1 MNKYI
6 TIFAFFVFAAANTF
20 LFSIQLPAQ
29 DLSDSEKQ
37 ILVYRDTR
45 SLGEN
50 RELVKFLNSKNE
62 VVVIRTLY
70 ALADI
75 ADSTTVDDIA
85 GILISTHNENKRS
98 TAAFALGQ
106 IPCGKSIE
114 YLTKSLNTET
124 SLVVLVTVIDA
135 MGKIGNE
142 NSLNALLNYDNNI
155 EIILKTK
162 TLSIARFALRNIRTE
177 EGITFLK
184 NIINNSTDIET
195 NRFAAYGLFRTR
207 SKSLLAPIHGD
218 ILNLT
223 KNKDAFIRMWAFSAL
238 GNIADIN
245 DIDYV
250 LTSLNNEE
258 SWQVKVN
265 ILNSLPL
272 YKKTSEAILNEKL
285 VDAVTYKYDD
295 ANPNVIHTA
304 LRVTALLFSDLA
316 QPNQNLQTVKDRLA
330 WFFPPDKAVEW
341 QDKCEAILAYGT
353 IFKEDV
359 KKELLQKMSETEN
372 EDLVPYI
379 VKSFQFFK
387 DGSVCKELTDSVR
400 AVVQKHNKTNN
411 QESGEMIQDETL
423 ANIYRAYVEAL
434 SALKSRTDAEHQK
447 YIMLIMTEFT
457 GSKDPSI
464 LDICFTALNDKI
476 YESSRKEIQFVL
488 MMDYKELVY
497 PKDKDAMISFINEF
511 GELQMKE
518 AENILMENLKSPN
531 YDLCKASA
539 SALKKIT
546 GKDYT
551 FNTKPKTDFDWEF
564 IKNLPAK
571 RFATINTNRG
581 KIKIELL
588 INFAPLTVQNFIKL
602 AEKKFYDGTI
612 FHRIVPNFVIQGGDP
627 ANSGYGGPE
636 FSIRSEFSG
645 FNYKE
650 GAVGMASDGKD
661 TEGSQFFI
669 MHSPHY
675 HLDGKYTLF
684 GYVAEGQDVV
694 DHIMPFD
701 RILNITFSEN

>member
-1 MNKYI
+1 MNRFL
-6 TIFAFFVFAAANTF
+6 TIFTFFLF
-20 LFSIQLPAQ
+20 LFSVNLFAQ
-29 DLSDSEKQ
+29 NFSDTEKK
-37 ILVYRDTR
+37 ILELQDMR

-50 RELVKFLNSKNE
+50 RELIKYLDSKSD
-62 VVVIRTLY
+62 VIVTKSLY
-70 ALADI
+70 ALANI

-98 TAAFALGQ
+98 SAAFTLGQ
-106 IPCGKSIE
+106 IPCIKSIE

-124 SLVVLVTVIDA
+124 SLVVLVTVLDA
-135 MGKIGNE
+135 LGKVGNE
-142 NSLNALLNYDNNI
+142 NSLNTLLSYKNDN
-155 EIILKTK
+155 EIILKVM
-162 TLSIARFALRNIRTE
+162 TLSVARFAVRGIRSE
-177 EGITFLK
+177 EGIKFLK
-184 NIINNSTDIET
+184 NIISTSSDLET
-195 NRFAAYGLFRTR
+195 VRFAAYGLFRTR
-207 SKSLLAPIHGD
+207 NKSLLTPIHDD
-218 ILNLT
+218 IINLT

-258 SWQVKVN
+258 KWQVKVN

-272 YKKTSEAILNEKL
+272 YKKTSESILDEKL
-285 VDAVTYKYDD
+285 VNAITYRYDD

-304 LRVTALLFSDLA
+304 LRVTALLFSDIA
-316 QPNQNLQTVKDRLA
+316 QPNQHLQTVRDRLE

-353 IFKEDV
+353 IFKDDV
-359 KKELLQKMSETEN
+359 KNELLLKMSETEN
-372 EDLVPYI
+372 ESLVPYI
-379 VKSFQFFK
+379 IKSFQFFK
-387 DGSVCKELTDSVR
+387 DGSVCRELTDSVR
-400 AVVQKHNKTNN
+400 AVVQRHNKANN

-423 ANIYRAYVEAL
+423 ANIYRAYVETL
-434 SALKSRTDAEHQK
+434 SALKGKTDEEHKK
-447 YIMLIMTEFT
+447 YIMLVLTEFT

-476 YESSRKEIQFVL
+476 YEDDRKEIEFVL
-488 MMDYKELVY
+488 LMDYKELAY
-497 PKDKDAMISFINEF
+497 PKDKDAIIAFANQF
-511 GELQMKE
+511 GELGTKD
-518 AENILMENLKSPN
+518 AEGILKENLNSPN
-531 YDLCKASA
+531 YDICKSSA
-539 SALKKIT
+539 KALKKIT

-551 FNTKPKTDFDWEF
+551 FNTKPKTVFDWEL
-564 IKNLPAK
+564 INNLPSK

-581 KIKIELL
+581 KIKIEML
-588 INFAPLTVQNFIKL
+588 INFAPLTIQNFIKL
-602 AEKKFYDGTI
+602 AEKKFYDNTI

-627 ANSGYGGPE
+627 QNSGYGGPE

-669 MHSPHY
+669 MHSPHF

-694 DHIMPFD
+694 DHIMPYDKIISISF
-701 RILNITFSEN
+701 TEN

>member
-1 MNKYI
+1 M
-6 TIFAFFVFAAANTF
+6 
-20 LFSIQLPAQ
+20 AQ
-29 DLSDSEKQ
+29 DFSDSEKQ
-37 ILVYRDTR
+37 ILVYRDSR

-50 RELVKFLNSKNE
+50 RELIGFLDSKSD
-62 VVVIRTLY
+62 VIVIKTLY

-75 ADSTTVDDIA
+75 ADSTTIDDIA
-85 GILISTHNENKRS
+85 EILNSTHNENIRS
-98 TAAFALGQ
+98 SAAFALGQ
-106 IPCGKSIE
+106 IPCGKSIG
-114 YLTKSLNTET
+114 YLTKALNTE
-124 SLVVLVTVIDA
+124 SSFVVLVTVLDA
-135 MGKIGNE
+135 LGKVGNE
-142 NSLNALLNYDNNI
+142 NSLSTMLNYKNDN
-155 EIILKTK
+155 EIILKAM
-162 TLSIARFALRNIRTE
+162 TLSVARFALRGIRSE
-177 EGITFLK
+177 EGIIFLK
-184 NIINNSTDIET
+184 NIINRTSDIKT

-207 SKSLLAPIHGD
+207 SKSLLSPIHND

-316 QPNQNLQTVKDRLA
+316 QPNQNLQTIKDRLE

-353 IFKEDV
+353 IFKDDV
-359 KKELLQKMSETEN
+359 KQELLLKMSETEN
-372 EDLVPYI
+372 EDLIPYI
-379 VKSFQFFK
+379 IKSFQFFK
-387 DGSVCKELTDSVR
+387 DGMVYNELTDSVGKR
-400 AVVQKHNKTNN
+400 VQRYNKMHN
-411 QESGEMIQDETL
+411 QDFGDMVQDETL
-423 ANIYRAYVEAL
+423 AKVYGAYVEVL
-434 SALKSRTDAEHQK
+434 SVLKNKVDKKNQEK
-447 YIMLIMTEFT
+447 IMLILSNFT
-457 GSKDPSI
+457 ASKDPSI
-464 LDICFTALNDKI
+464 LDVCFTALNDSI
-476 YESSRKEIQFVL
+476 YYDLRNNIKMVL
-488 MMDYKELVY
+488 LMDYKELVY
-497 PKDKDAMISFINEF
+497 PKNKDAMILFINEF

-518 AENILMENLKSPN
+518 AENILKENLNSPN
-531 YDLCKASA
+531 YDICRASA
-539 SALKKIT
+539 NALKKIT
-546 GKDYT
+546 GNDYT
-551 FNTKPKTDFDWEF
+551 FKTKPKTDFDWEF
-564 IKNLPAK
+564 IKNLPSK

-581 KIKIELL
+581 KIKIEML

-627 ANSGYGGPE
+627 LNNGYGGPE

-645 FNYKE
+645 FNYEE

-694 DHIMPFD
+694 DHIMPYDKIIGISF
-701 RILNITFSEN
+701 TEN

>member
-1 MNKYI
+1 MEKI
-6 TIFAFFVFAAANTF
+6 IIALLF
-20 LFSIQLPAQ
+20 LFSIYAYTQ
-29 DLSDSEKQ
+29 DFSEDEKKV
-37 ILVYRDTR
+37 LVLQDTR

-50 RELVKFLNSKNE
+50 RELIKYLDSKNE
-62 VVVIRTLY
+62 VVVIKTLY
-70 ALADI
+70 ALANI

-98 TAAFALGQ
+98 SAAFALGQ
-106 IPCGKSIE
+106 IPCEKSIG
-114 YLTKSLNTET
+114 YLTKALNTET

-135 MGKIGNE
+135 LGKVGNE
-142 NSLNALLNYDNNI
+142 NSLNDLLNYENNI
-155 EIILKTK
+155 EIILKTR
-162 TLSIARFALRNIRTE
+162 TLSVARFAVRGIRSE
-177 EGITFLK
+177 DGIRFLK
-184 NIINNSTDIET
+184 NVINTSSDLET
-195 NRFAAYGLFRTR
+195 TRYAAYGLFRTR
-207 SKSLLAPIHGD
+207 SKSLLAPIHDD
-218 ILNLT
+218 IIDLT
-223 KNKDAFIRMWAFSAL
+223 KNKDSFIRMWAFSAL
-238 GNIADIN
+238 GYIADIN

-258 SWQVKVN
+258 RWQVKVN
-265 ILNSLPL
+265 ILYSLPL
-272 YKKTSEAILNEKL
+272 YKKTSETILNEKL
-285 VDAVTYKYDD
+285 VNAVTYKYDD

-304 LRVTALLFSDLA
+304 LRVTALLFSELS
-316 QPNQNLQTVKDRLA
+316 QPNQNLQTIKDRLE

-353 IFKEDV
+353 IFKDEV
-359 KKELLQKMSETEN
+359 KKGLLLKMSETEN
-372 EDLVPYI
+372 ESLVPYI
-379 VKSFQFFK
+379 IKSFQFFK
-387 DGSVCKELTDSVR
+387 DGSVCRELTDSVR
-400 AVVQKHNKTNN
+400 AVVQRHNKANN

-423 ANIYRAYVEAL
+423 AGIYRAYVETL
-434 SALKSRTDAEHQK
+434 SALKSKTDAEHQK

-476 YESSRKEIQFVL
+476 YENNRKEIKLVL
-488 MMDYKELVY
+488 MMDYKELAY

-518 AENILMENLKSPN
+518 AENILTENLNSPN
-531 YDLCKASA
+531 YDICKASA
-539 SALKKIT
+539 NALKKIT

-564 IKNLPAK
+564 IKNLPSK

-581 KIKIELL
+581 KIKIEML
-588 INFAPLTVQNFIKL
+588 INFAPLTVQNFVKL
-602 AEKKFYDGTI
+602 AEKKFYDGII

-627 ANSGYGGPE
+627 LNSGYGGPE

-669 MHSPHY
+669 MHSPHF

-694 DHIMPFD
+694 DHIMPYDKIISINF
-701 RILNITFSEN
+701 TEN